1 MMGGGGSKDDSS
13 ISDSESVSESSS
25 KGQEQKSSSLKESD
39 GSPKKVISNQEDKA
53 IEEDIASSTNSLD
66 LLEVSDTPT
75 LISSLG
81 GKSSHTKLKHFQ
93 GLRRRKVPKASSN
106 PSSPTSI
113 KMSLLADS
121 HKELEELDVEPG
133 VEAYEDSDL
142 VTPLDTNL
150 DYDIPTTDYRTSP
163 PSSNDVVS
171 TLSRPRH
178 RSFFLRYKVFQ
189 KLLILVAL
197 LATYFLFQLPTY
209 LSGFLCGVL
218 MTVASYTLF
227 LRLFDILKP
236 SPSMLVDVDV
246 ASERFAVPDYSKMP
260 ILEIPAV
267 KEYQPINK
275 HAGWM
280 NEYPFNYEP
289 GRYSLTDT
297 RSVYVRL
304 EGSTMRI
311 SQTRA
316 KIPKRAMFNEREHNK
331 VKFHHQ
337 RIYDIS
343 QCQVTLLPEGLTRKR
358 LWSKKYPIC
367 IMFGKNCVYKVEY
380 IKEDSTQDIP
390 NSTQDI
396 QDSSSDKGGL
406 VELPDPEVRFQESED
421 TLHDS
426 ADEFHDVTDGEEGD
440 IDDDDEDDDTFC
452 HIDKTALEET
462 CIYLFSRTDREKEEW
477 YRKLVAA
484 VKDRIPAPP
493 NPFNDSSLPCPAST
507 FPRPDE
513 QPMVSTGVSIPE
525 RETVDQRYLQ
535 FMTRFHLKVHRY
547 TGQRLTKAC
556 QTLLLPRSLHDIAN
570 HQESSEHLHTTH
582 SSTSGAQPQPK
593 LANMFAYLRQ
603 QSVVDIIASK
613 QPTVVE
619 ATTNSQTVLRPS
631 SRRLVKM
638 ESEIKLE
645 MEHRDVD
652 CDVMWVNVL
661 IGRVLFDI
669 LSNPQCV
676 ELIRD
681 KIQKKLSTIKS
692 VQKVHHKYCK
702 QIKYHYTPTLNWS
715 SHRLETVHDHVNGI
729 GDSHASHR
737 LETVHDLVNGI
748 GDSHASHRL
757 ETVHDHVNGIGDS
770 HASHRLETVHDI
782 VNGIGDSHASHRL
795 ETVNDLV
802 NGIGD
807 SHASHRLE
815 TVHDHVNGIGD
826 SHASHRLETVH
837 DLVNGIG
844 DSHASHRLE
853 TVHDLVNGIGDSH
866 ASHRL
871 ETVHDLVNGIGDSH
885 ASHRLETVHD
895 HVNGIGDS
903 HASHRLETVHDLVN
917 GIGDSHASHRL
928 ETVHDLV
935 NGIGDSHA
943 SHRLETVHDHVNGI
957 GDSHASHRLETVHDF
972 LPYFVEELLV
982 TDLEL
987 GDAVPMIHRV
997 SSPLLDERGLWVDLD
1012 VTYEGSVCLTL
1023 ETKLNLMK
1031 LKEEAAKVVKD
1042 EKRPGRYSR
1051 VLVRNGRRR
1060 QLHPRGSVS
1069 IAPAQVSNI
1078 ALGCVGQERQ
1088 NTLWGVQRF
1097 KTLLRTVSVTLAMD
1111 WTVQDRE
1118 IEARIPV
1125 RDDSPKRKPA
1135 GGTSKKIIN
1144 MVSKIA
1150 ASKYFQHATENKYI
1164 KRAME
1169 GVSNT
1174 KIVLGVELKGLVGTL
1189 AINISPP
1196 PSDRLWYGFRTN
1208 PRIWLSARPKLGE
1221 RQVNIGHLVSWIEK
1235 KLIAEFQKKFVYPN
1249 MDDLVIPPMSSE
1261 LPK

>member
-1 MMGGGGSKDDSS
+1 MSRPALKPTQGKSITTSVPTFAIRFRADDEELEAVYPSPDETDEEAEKQDELESSSQVITASPMAASSASTTVPGVAHSRDPSPMKEYLKGLGKRSTSVDAGVLDPNTSGSDTWRIFHELKGKITKTVEEKLTEMKNERKSSSSVTFLGGSALRGGRMMGGGGSKDDSS

-39 GSPKKVISNQEDKA
+39 GSPKKVVSNQEDKA

-75 LISSLG
+75 LIYSLG
-81 GKSSHTKLKHFQ
+81 SKSSSHTKIKPFQ

-106 PSSPTSI
+106 PSSPTSV
-113 KMSLLADS
+113 KMSLLARSDQ
-121 HKELEELDVEPG
+121 ELEELDVEPG
-133 VEAYEDSDL
+133 VEAYEDSDI
-142 VTPLDTNL
+142 VTLLDTNL

-163 PSSNDVVS
+163 PSSNNVVS
-171 TLSRPRH
+171 TLSRPRR
-178 RSFFLRYKVFQ
+178 RSFFLRYKVAQ

-227 LRLFDILKP
+227 LRLCDILKP
-236 SPSMLVDVDV
+236 TPSMLVDVDV

-260 ILEIPAV
+260 ILEIPAA
-267 KEYQPINK
+267 KEFHPINK

-289 GRYSLTDT
+289 GCYSLTDT

-343 QCQVTLLPEGLTRKR
+343 QCRVTLLPEGLTRKR

-367 IMFGKNCVYKVEY
+367 IMFDKNCVYKVEY
-380 IKEDSTQDIP
+380 IKEDSTQDTP
-390 NSTQDI
+390 NSSQDL

-406 VELPDPEVRFQESED
+406 VELPDPEVRFQETED

-493 NPFNDSSLPCPAST
+493 NPFNDSSLPCTAST

-513 QPMVSTGVSIPE
+513 QPTVSAGVSVPD
-525 RETVDQRYLQ
+525 RDTLDQRYLQ

-547 TGQRLTKAC
+547 TGQRLTKAF

-570 HQESSEHLHTTH
+570 HQESSENLHTAP
-582 SSTSGAQPQPK
+582 STQPP
-593 LANMFAYLRQ
+593 A
-603 QSVVDIIASK
+603 
-613 QPTVVE
+613 
-619 ATTNSQTVLRPS
+619 LRPS

-645 MEHRDVD
+645 MENRDVD

-681 KIQKKLSTIKS
+681 KIQKKLSTIK
-692 VQKVHHKYCK
+692 
-702 QIKYHYTPTLNWS
+702 
-715 SHRLETVHDHVNGI
+715 
-729 GDSHASHR
+729 
-737 LETVHDLVNGI
+737 
-748 GDSHASHRL
+748 
-757 ETVHDHVNGIGDS
+757 
-770 HASHRLETVHDI
+770 
-782 VNGIGDSHASHRL
+782 
-795 ETVNDLV
+795 
-802 NGIGD
+802 
-807 SHASHRLE
+807 
-815 TVHDHVNGIGD
+815 
-826 SHASHRLETVH
+826 
-837 DLVNGIG
+837 
-844 DSHASHRLE
+844 
-853 TVHDLVNGIGDSH
+853 
-866 ASHRL
+866 
-871 ETVHDLVNGIGDSH
+871 
-885 ASHRLETVHD
+885 
-895 HVNGIGDS
+895 
-903 HASHRLETVHDLVN
+903 
-917 GIGDSHASHRL
+917 
-928 ETVHDLV
+928 
-935 NGIGDSHA
+935 
-943 SHRLETVHDHVNGI
+943 
-957 GDSHASHRLETVHDF
+957 

-1031 LKEEAAKVVKD
+1031 LKEEAGKVVKD
-1042 EKRPGRYSR
+1042 EK
-1051 VLVRNGRRR
+1051 V
-1060 QLHPRGSVS
+1060 Q
-1069 IAPAQVSNI
+1069 AAAEKSN
-1078 ALGCVGQERQ
+1078 
-1088 NTLWGVQRF
+1088 
-1097 KTLLRTVSVTLAMD
+1097 SAMFD
-1111 WTVQDRE
+1111 SDLEDTAESSSEMEDEDSSTPEEV
-1118 IEARIPV
+1118 
-1125 RDDSPKRKPA
+1125 DDSPKRKPT

-1196 PSDRLWYGFRTN
+1196 PSDRLWSVSKLGTTVQKPDSRNVPYGFRTN

-1261 LPK
+1261 LPKERIDKFLHIHMFTGKRAELKCGHVTSSKQISENCAGSVMDVWKSSTTKSYHKADPRVVSGWGINDSS

>member
-1 MMGGGGSKDDSS
+1 MADVRVHFESYSTWMVFLAGKSITTSVPTFAIRFHADDEELEAVYPSADETDDEAEKQDDELGSSSQLITASPMAASSASATVPGVSHSRDPSPMKEYLKGLGKRSTSVDAGVLDPNTSGSDTWRIFHELKGKITKTVEEKLTEMKNERKSSSSVTFLGGSALRGGRMMGGGGSKDDSS

-113 KMSLLADS
+113 KMSLLAHS

-390 NSTQDI
+390 NSSQDI

-406 VELPDPEVRFQESED
+406 VELPDPEGRFQESED

-570 HQESSEHLHTTH
+570 HQESSEHLHITH

-593 LANMFAYLRQ
+593 LANIFAYLRQ
-603 QSVVDIIASK
+603 QSMVDIIASK

-619 ATTNSQTVLRPS
+619 ATTTSQTVLRPS

-681 KIQKKLSTIKS
+681 KIQKKLSTIK
-692 VQKVHHKYCK
+692 
-702 QIKYHYTPTLNWS
+702 
-715 SHRLETVHDHVNGI
+715 
-729 GDSHASHR
+729 
-737 LETVHDLVNGI
+737 
-748 GDSHASHRL
+748 
-757 ETVHDHVNGIGDS
+757 
-770 HASHRLETVHDI
+770 
-782 VNGIGDSHASHRL
+782 
-795 ETVNDLV
+795 
-802 NGIGD
+802 
-807 SHASHRLE
+807 
-815 TVHDHVNGIGD
+815 
-826 SHASHRLETVH
+826 
-837 DLVNGIG
+837 
-844 DSHASHRLE
+844 
-853 TVHDLVNGIGDSH
+853 
-866 ASHRL
+866 
-871 ETVHDLVNGIGDSH
+871 
-885 ASHRLETVHD
+885 
-895 HVNGIGDS
+895 
-903 HASHRLETVHDLVN
+903 
-917 GIGDSHASHRL
+917 
-928 ETVHDLV
+928 
-935 NGIGDSHA
+935 
-943 SHRLETVHDHVNGI
+943 
-957 GDSHASHRLETVHDF
+957 

-1042 EKRPGRYSR
+1042 EKPC
-1051 VLVRNGRRR
+1051 VLTVIDIFS
-1060 QLHPRGSVS
+1060 LTEVAATSS
-1069 IAPAQVSNI
+1069 IRSSDKDTN
-1078 ALGCVGQERQ
+1078 
-1088 NTLWGVQRF
+1088 
-1097 KTLLRTVSVTLAMD
+1097 SAMFD
-1111 WTVQDRE
+1111 SDLEDTAESSSEMEDEDSSTPEEV
-1118 IEARIPV
+1118 
-1125 RDDSPKRKPA
+1125 DDSPKRKPA

-1235 KLIAEFQKKFVYPN
+1235 KLIAEFQGEVGERRVTGRSLGTSCDREKSGNV
-1249 MDDLVIPPMSSE
+1249 V
-1261 LPK
+1261 